1 MLQKQFNN
9 TVNRFVD
16 TFDKLV
22 RAERKIQPVLGI
34 KNSEVRVLLC
44 IGSLLHEGQ
53 QVINVSQ
60 ISNKLQVT
68 SPTVTELTKSLSSK
82 GYIER
87 YTDAKD
93 KRVVDIKLTDKGE
106 KYVQKVA
113 TYYNALFSGLI
124 ERLGEEQSEK
134 LIDLLDQ
141 VCLYLNETTIDNE

>member
-1 MLQKQFNN
+1 MQNQSNN

-16 TFDKLV
+16 TFENLV
-22 RAERKIQPVLGI
+22 RAERKMQPALGM

-44 IGSLLHEGQ
+44 IGSLSHDSQ

-68 SPTVTELTKSLSSK
+68 SPTVTELIKSLSGK

-87 YTDAKD
+87 CADAKD

-106 KYVQKVA
+106 KFVQKVMI
-113 TYYNALFSGLI
+113 YYDALFSGLI
-124 ERLGEEQSEK
+124 ERLGEEQSKE
-134 LIDLLDQ
+134 LIELLDQ
-141 VCLYLNETTIDNE
+141 VCLYLNETKIENE